1 MKIAVVDDDQRMRER
16 LPGFLG
22 RIPGVG
28 EVRCFGSGEAFLDAL
43 KLEEKP
49 DVVLADIEMEEK
61 EMDGIRLGQIIRKT
75 CPEIR
80 LIYLTAHPEYAM
92 ESYTLD
98 AYQYVLK
105 DQMEER
111 LPRILGKIAW
121 KLEEEEQQYRITG
134 NSSHQEKVYYR
145 DILVISKEKA
155 GKYVQ
160 FVTKNQTYRERTS
173 LEAVIRKL
181 DESRFIQAER
191 GILVNVEHIQKLD
204 GAEICLDDG
213 ERIKISRIRL
223 NRVKQQMNLYWRREE

>member
-111 LPRILGKIAW
+111 LPRILGKIAR

-160 FVTKNQTYRERTS
+160 FVTKNRTYRERTS

>member
-111 LPRILGKIAW
+111 LPRILGKIAR

-160 FVTKNQTYRERTS
+160 FVTKNRTYRERTS
-173 LEAVIRKL
+173 LEAVIWKL

>member
-1 MKIAVVDDDQRMRER
+1 MKIVVVDDDQRMRER

-111 LPRILGKIAW
+111 LPRILGKIAR
-121 KLEEEEQQYRITG
+121 KLEEEQQQYRITG

-160 FVTKNQTYRERTS
+160 FVTKNRTYRERTS

>member
-111 LPRILGKIAW
+111 LPRILGKIAR